1 MLLLIVILIVIT
13 LGKLD
18 NTKVPSG
25 LLKGLLHVCEKCLY
39 VQSKTIFSDYIA
51 LEAFLAFPK

>member
-39 VQSKTIFSDYIA
+39 VQ
-51 LEAFLAFPK
+51 EAFFSLKLFFKITLL